1 VPLWIEFFVKVIN
14 MQSIKVGLIG
24 FGTIGTGVVRVFQ
37 QNQDLLT
44 SRLGLGIELARIADL
59 DTTTDRGVVLEEGM
73 LTSDAQGLLNDPEIQ
88 IVIELIGGY
97 EPARSFVLQAI
108 RNGKHVVTANKAL
121 LALHGEEI
129 FQAAADAGV
138 EVMFEAAVGG
148 GIPVISAIKE
158 NLGANDFS
166 SMYGILNGTCNYI
179 LSRMDEEG
187 DDFADVLADAQKQGY
202 AEADPTFDVEGIDT
216 AHKLALL
223 ISLCFGT
230 KVDFDKI
237 YTEGIS
243 KVTALDIEY
252 ARDFGYTLKLLAIG
266 KRCGD
271 RIEARVH
278 PTMIPED
285 YPLASINGVFNSIR
299 LVGDFC
305 GPVMLSGFGA
315 GMDATASA
323 VMGDVLSVAR
333 GLKRGCGT
341 RSPSLGCPLSEMEHY
356 EIKPM
361 EQIVTPYYLRF
372 SVIDQPGV
380 LAQIAGIL
388 GKYEISIESMVQPHR
403 HEDDA
408 VPIVFMTHKAEEK
421 SIKGAL
427 EEISRLQIVKEE
439 PLLIRI
445 EENLQ

>member
-1 VPLWIEFFVKVIN
+1 
-14 MQSIKVGLIG
+14 MQNIKVGLLG

-37 QNQDLLT
+37 QNIDLLE
-44 SRLGLGIELARIADL
+44 SRLGAGIELARIADL
-59 DTTTDRGVVLEEGM
+59 DTTTDRGVVIEDGL
-73 LTSDAQGLLNDPEIQ
+73 LTDDAQALLNDPEIQ
-88 IVIELIGGY
+88 VVIELIGGY
-97 EPARSFVLQAI
+97 EPARTFVLQAI
-108 RNGKHVVTANKAL
+108 RNGKHIVTANKAL

-129 FQAAADAGV
+129 FQAAEDAGV

-179 LSRMDEEG
+179 LTRMDEGG

-202 AEADPTFDVEGIDT
+202 AEADPTFDVEGVDT

-230 KVDFDKI
+230 RVDFDQI

-243 KVTALDIEY
+243 RITALDIEY

-278 PTMIPED
+278 PTMVPED
-285 YPLASINGVFNSIR
+285 YPLAAINGVYNSVR
-299 LVGDFC
+299 LVGDFS

-323 VMGDVLSVAR
+323 VMGDVLSIAR
-333 GLKRGCGT
+333 GLKNDSGK
-341 RSPSLGCPLSEMEHY
+341 RSPSLGCPLSEMESY

-361 EQIVTPYYLRF
+361 EQLFTPYYLRF
-372 SVIDQPGV
+372 SVKDQPGV

-388 GKYEISIESMVQPHR
+388 GNHEISIESMIQPHR
-403 HEDDA
+403 HEAEA
-408 VPIVFMTHKAEEK
+408 VPIVFMTHVAEERNVRA
-421 SIKGAL
+421 AL
-427 EEISRLQIVKEE
+427 AEIDKLDVIQEET
-439 PLLIRI
+439 LLIRI
-445 EENLQ
+445 EENLE